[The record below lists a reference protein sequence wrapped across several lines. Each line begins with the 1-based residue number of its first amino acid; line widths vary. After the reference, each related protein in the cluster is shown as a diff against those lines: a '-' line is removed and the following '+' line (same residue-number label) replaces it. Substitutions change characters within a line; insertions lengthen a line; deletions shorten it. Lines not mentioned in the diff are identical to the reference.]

1 LQRWKKGKRSFNRTG
16 RLNIRRL
23 ATINHVVQEGAL
35 PESRRRSTPS
45 RREQIVTAAARLFAE
60 RGFHGV
66 TIEELGA
73 AVGISGAALYKHF
86 QSKDDVLSEMLV
98 GISRRLLYAGQRE
111 VESSRSPR
119 EALNRLLIMQTD
131 FALASPDLI
140 RVQDRDLANL
150 SASEAQKVRKLQR
163 AYVEIWVD
171 VLEAVDPLLDS
182 GEARTKAHAI
192 FGLLNST
199 PHSAV
204 ARSVESVRATLLEMA
219 EASLRVGVLDAP

>member
-1 LQRWKKGKRSFNRTG
+1 MTEIL
-16 RLNIRRL
+16 RR
-23 ATINHVVQEGAL
+23 AT
-35 PESRRRSTPS
+35 PT

-73 AVGISGAALYKHF
+73 DVGISGPALYKHF
-86 QSKDDVLSEMLV
+86 DSKDDVLSEMLV
-98 GISRRLLYAGQRE
+98 GISRHLLYAGQRE
-111 VESSRSPR
+111 VESAHSPK
-119 EALNRLLIMQTD
+119 EALLRLITFHTD
-131 FALASPDLI
+131 FALESPELI

-150 SASEAQKVRKLQR
+150 SAGEAQKVRKLQR

-171 VLEAVDPLLDS
+171 VLAAVDATLDR

-204 ARSVESVRATLLEMA
+204 ARSIESVRTTLLEMA
-219 EASLRVGVLDAP
+219 KASLRIESLLEG